1 MRGSESEKWKS
12 LSHVWLFATPWTI
25 QSMEF
30 SGQNTRVGSGLVAK
44 LCPTLMTP
52 WTVACLSLL
61 RGIFPAQGRNPGFPH
76 CRRILYQLSY
86 KGSPRILEWVAYP
99 FSGGSSQP
107 RNWMQGSLA
116 LQVDFLPTELR
127 PSYTLESVKEVTQ
140 IYYSHSSFP
149 PTLSPLFHPQLSVS
163 GTIQTLN
170 NYSSVTVLASL
181 SIF

>member
-1 MRGSESEKWKS
+1 
-12 LSHVWLFATPWTI
+12 
-25 QSMEF
+25 MEF